1 MKILG
6 IDVKNDHTDK
16 FLEKVAEAVDLAL
29 EECGSECE
37 RYAKMKC
44 PVDTGLLRNSVT
56 YAVHGHSP
64 AETSYKADSGG
75 RTGSYSGSA
84 PDGEQ
89 CVYVGTNVEYSA
101 YVEMGSSK
109 HKDPKPF
116 LKPALQD
123 HMGKYKSIIQKHIDT
138 IK

>member
-1 MKILG
+1 MKVLG
-6 IDVKNDHTDK
+6 VEVRDDHTDE
-16 FLEKVAEAVDLAL
+16 FLRKLEEAVDLAL

-37 RYAKMKC
+37 RYAKMEC
-44 PVDTGLLRNSVT
+44 PVDTGLLRNSIT
-56 YAVHGHSP
+56 YALHGKAPEAS
-64 AETSYKADSGG
+64 TYKADSGG

-123 HMGKYKSIIQKHIDT
+123 HADRYKNIIQNRLKEL
-138 IK
+138 K